1 MAVAQIEER
10 DVALTGNV
18 QIRGM
23 LLRRARQRSRSS
35 IKWNISSLMFAYVVM
50 ASTIIVALRVENDLL
65 VALVAILGLV
75 VVAAFSSLQA
85 KKLEAEFF
93 REEIKDYVG
102 LLSAQPGWQEP
113 TQPSALG
120 QAALPISGRELDVL
134 KQVAGGKSNKETATA
149 LGISEQTVKNHLRHA
164 FEKMDVT
171 DRTSAILLAMRKGW
185 IDING
190 RGSQG
195 RTS

>member
-102 LLSAQPGWQEP
+102 LLSAQPGWQES

-134 KQVAGGKSNKETATA
+134 KQVAGGK
-149 LGISEQTVKNHLRHA
+149 
-164 FEKMDVT
+164 
-171 DRTSAILLAMRKGW
+171 
-185 IDING
+185 
-190 RGSQG
+190 
-195 RTS
+195 